1 MLQVSEET
9 VKRSGVASAPL
20 VPRGSKRCARHKNGR
35 DRVQFCERTGQ
46 LKAKRVEGKGSSRQ
60 VRIGGRWGEQR
71 TGATGMC
78 CGPCCAIDNT
88 SLFLALPA
96 GDTNEGE
103 AAVTRARST
112 LGVEDC
118 NFHASIPCVSVSC
131 QAGKDKNKGEQ
142 KREWPTQTRY

>member
-1 MLQVSEET
+1 
-9 VKRSGVASAPL
+9 
-20 VPRGSKRCARHKNGR
+20 
-35 DRVQFCERTGQ
+35 
-46 LKAKRVEGKGSSRQ
+46 
-60 VRIGGRWGEQR
+60 
-71 TGATGMC
+71 MC

-118 NFHASIPCVSVSC
+118 NFHAFIPMCERVVPT
-131 QAGKDKNKGEQ
+131 GKEQ
-142 KREWPTQTRY
+142 EQRRPFKMAHANQVQESGTAHREWRGRERSTQHDERWVR

>member
-1 MLQVSEET
+1 
-9 VKRSGVASAPL
+9 
-20 VPRGSKRCARHKNGR
+20 
-35 DRVQFCERTGQ
+35 
-46 LKAKRVEGKGSSRQ
+46 
-60 VRIGGRWGEQR
+60 
-71 TGATGMC
+71 MC

-118 NFHASIPCVSVSC
+118 NFHAFIPMCERVVPT
-131 QAGKDKNKGEQ
+131 GKGQEQ
-142 KREWPTQTRY
+142 RRTEKRMAHANQILESGPAHREWRDRERSTQHDERWLR